1 MTSPSRIILAS
12 DNAALQERFAAGLG
26 DMAALAVVS
35 PAAGELLAAVVEARP
50 TLIVVELSAHTT
62 LHPLV
67 ALVRRADPAIRIVAV
82 GDATSVEAVL
92 GAVRSGAADFLD
104 RSATPEVIRNLVA
117 RHLRAAAE
125 EARLVPVAA
134 EAKGAAAV
142 ATSSFEIVL
151 APQTG
156 GGENLFAINLAA
168 MKAKAGAEMLLID
181 CALPGTEADAAL
193 DIPISYTVDNALKD
207 LGRFDR
213 TLAVSTLAR
222 HAESG
227 LMVLPLAT
235 AGSPDIEAVG
245 REALSRLL
253 GVIRP
258 MFRDV
263 LLNVGGVRSPELLL
277 EIMRAATR
285 IYVVCPQK
293 FTAVAEAQ
301 RLLER
306 VGPEVEVFQRMV
318 LLVDEHQPA
327 ITLTEEQMRNTLGIA
342 QSVRLPP
349 ARAELINGLNIG
361 RPLALDQ
368 PKHPYVQA
376 LARLAADERRAPQP
390 RPTQLINQALTE
402 ARKRIGLRKA
412 A

>member
-1 MTSPSRIILAS
+1 MSSPLRIVLAS
-12 DNAALQERFAAGLG
+12 DNAALRERIAAGVG
-26 DMAALAVVS
+26 DLAVLTCVS
-35 PAAGELLAAVVEARP
+35 PEASDLLGSLVQARP
-50 TLIVVELSAHTT
+50 ALMLVELDGPTP
-62 LHPLV
+62 LHSLV
-67 ALVRRADPAIRIVAV
+67 GLIRRADPGIGVVAL

-92 GAVRSGAADFLD
+92 GAVRAGAGDFLD
-104 RSATPEVIRNLVA
+104 RSASPEAVRNLIV
-117 RHLRAAAE
+117 RQLRAAPE
-125 EARLVPVAA
+125 EKIRHAA
-134 EAKGAAAV
+134 G
-142 ATSSFEIVL
+142 SFEIVI

-193 DIPISYTVDNALKD
+193 DIRIPYTVHNALKD

-222 HAESG
+222 HEGSG

-235 AGSPDIEAVG
+235 ADAPDVETVG
-245 REALSRLL
+245 GETLARLFN
-253 GVIRP
+253 VIRP
-258 MFRDV
+258 LFRDV

-277 EIMRAATR
+277 EFMRAATR

-306 VGPEVEVFQRMV
+306 VGPSADMFERMV

-327 ITLTEEQMRNTLGIA
+327 ITLTDDQMRTTLGVPV
-342 QSVRLPP
+342 SVRLPP
-349 ARAELINGLNIG
+349 ARTELVNGLNIG
-361 RPLALDQ
+361 RPLTLDQ
-368 PKHPYVQA
+368 PRHPYVQT
-376 LARLAADERRAPQP
+376 LARLCREEWRAPQSAP
-390 RPTQLINQALTE
+390 VRLINTAFTE
-402 ARKRIGLRKA
+402 ARKRIVLRKA